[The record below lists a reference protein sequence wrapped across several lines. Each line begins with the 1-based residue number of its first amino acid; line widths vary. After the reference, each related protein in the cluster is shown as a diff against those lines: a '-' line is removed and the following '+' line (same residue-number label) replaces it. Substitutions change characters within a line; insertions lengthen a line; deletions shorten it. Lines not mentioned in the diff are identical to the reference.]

1 MNMKKKVIQRF
12 LISLYDKLIVAVL
25 FSAFFF
31 ASCDEPD
38 VQPQPEYG
46 VVPMYGPVSTTMIEN
61 NNIEK

>member
-1 MNMKKKVIQRF
+1 MNMKKKGIKRF

-25 FSAFFF
+25 FSAFFI

-38 VQPQPEYG
+38 VQPEYG
-46 VVPMYGPVSTTMIEN
+46 VVPMYGPVSTAMIEN